1 MAETN
6 IEKMAEDQPA
16 STTTTPKKKSLSD
29 GKRLVNAGTRHGLV
43 ALGLFLGFAAADS
56 WYQVTGLGLA
66 SALSVIT
73 ALVAGAW
80 LSSIFHEWGHFAGAR
95 VAKSYSPIVPDVRG
109 IFMFG
114 FNHSKNTRN
123 QFISMSLGGS
133 VANWLL
139 VIVVFTLIPM
149 DSLGRGALLAMV
161 FAKAVSVLMF
171 EIPILMKVMN
181 GADSEQAIE
190 EGLNNG
196 SGDRGTVFGY
206 LTGALVW
213 FIAS

>member
-1 MAETN
+1 MTET
-6 IEKMAEDQPA
+6 
-16 STTTTPKKKSLSD
+16 KKISD
-29 GKRLVNAGTRHGLV
+29 LKRLKNAASRHGLV

-66 SALSVIT
+66 SAVSVIT

-114 FNHSKNTRN
+114 FNHSKNSRN
-123 QFISMSLGGS
+123 QFLSMSLGGS

-139 VIVVFTLIPM
+139 VLMVFFLIPM
-149 DSLGRGALLAMV
+149 DSLGRGALLAMT
-161 FAKAVSVLMF
+161 FAKAVSVALF
-171 EIPILMKVMN
+171 ELPIVARVMS
-181 GADSEQAIE
+181 GKDSEASIDE
-190 EGLNNG
+190 ALRNG
-196 SGDRGTVFGY
+196 SGDRGTVLGY
-206 LTGALVW
+206 LSGAVVW
-213 FIAS
+213 FIAA